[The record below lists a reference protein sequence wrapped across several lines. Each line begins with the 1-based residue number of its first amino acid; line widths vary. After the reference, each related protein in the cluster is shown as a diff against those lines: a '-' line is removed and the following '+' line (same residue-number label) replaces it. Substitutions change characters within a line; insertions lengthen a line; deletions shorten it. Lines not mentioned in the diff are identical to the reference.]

1 MRHDVTVA
9 GPMQEGRWVLTR
21 DGLRIEERS
30 VFAPGNVKAT
40 ADNAKYREQV
50 ARWMG
55 GRYTLRYS
63 GSMAADVHHILNKG
77 GGVFCNPASL
87 TSPAKLRRAERRCH
101 ATRVC

>member
-1 MRHDVTVA
+1 
-9 GPMQEGRWVLTR
+9 MQEGRWVLTR